1 MTACLGGLHSFH
13 GHLRGSDLWVSY
25 ILRGRWTHIH
35 METSWE
41 YWLTVGPQ
49 TNSLAAAII
58 YIIFPCNAEP
68 AFSCS

>member
-13 GHLRGSDLWVSY
+13 CHLRGSDLWVSH

-41 YWLTVGPQ
+41 YWLTIGPQ
-49 TNSLAAAII
+49 TNSLAAAV
-58 YIIFPCNAEP
+58 IIFPCSGEP